1 MSTVRRPDNRSEQPG
16 GHRSAHAAQST
27 RSAHSAGLRHV
38 LTHLIT
44 PLLMCVGMGLA
55 YLGAFA
61 NPAPHDLPVAVV
73 GSGRSAQL
81 LAQSINDKAH
91 GDLEVR
97 TVGDRSAAVEQL
109 KHQEIFGAYV
119 IDAKAHGAKAHS
131 AKGAPEG
138 TQEEAREA
146 ADEGPHDGPHY
157 GPHYGPR
164 PHERASTSA
173 SDDQSG
179 TSAGSSTSAG
189 AEGANGASAAGSAR
203 PAPELLVATAGS
215 DTSASVVQKIFTP
228 LASQQGAPLKVT
240 DVAPTAEDDPTG
252 QGIFFLLVAISIG
265 SYASVAVIGG
275 AGAVLPIRLRAA
287 LAIGTSFVVSL
298 IGTAFAGPV
307 FHLVGHGLWG
317 VWGMAWLYSAGILLI
332 GTGLHTFLKRWTT
345 LGVMALFVML
355 NFTSSGGI
363 FRPEMQNGFFASLHS
378 FWNGAGFVEGTR
390 SHVYFDGYGLSGH
403 LWTLALWLVAG
414 VLMVGVAA
422 LAEKRRRAA
431 EAEAAANAAAVAA
444 AAVAATVPE
453 PTRKQKRSGPGE
465 ADVEEELEE
474 AVGV

>member
-1 MSTVRRPDNRSEQPG
+1 MSTVPRPDHRSEQHG
-16 GHRSAHAAQST
+16 SHRSARST
-27 RSAHSAGLRHV
+27 HSAGLRHV

-44 PLLMCVGMGLA
+44 PLLMCIGMGLA

-61 NPAPHDLPVAVV
+61 NPTPHHLPVAVV

-81 LAQSINDKAH
+81 LAQSINDKAN

-109 KHQEIFGAYV
+109 RHQDIFGAYV
-119 IDAKAHGAKAHS
+119 IHAHGAT
-131 AKGAPEG
+131 KGA
-138 TQEEAREA
+138 
-146 ADEGPHDGPHY
+146 
-157 GPHYGPR
+157 
-164 PHERASTSA
+164 
-173 SDDQSG
+173 
-179 TSAGSSTSAG
+179 AG
-189 AEGANGASAAGSAR
+189 AAGAAGAGTDVVGAR
-203 PAPELLVATAGS
+203 TDVVGAAAGAAKPAPELLVATAGS
-215 DTSASVVQKIFTP
+215 DTNASVVQKVFTP
-228 LASQQGAPLKVT
+228 IAAQQGAPLKVT
-240 DVAPTAEDDPTG
+240 DVAPTADDDPTG

-275 AGAVLPIRLRAA
+275 AGAVLPIRWRAA
-287 LAIGTSFVVSL
+287 LAIGTSFVVGL

-307 FHLVGHGLWG
+307 FRLVDHGLRG
-317 VWGMAWLYSAGILLI
+317 LWGMAWLYSAGILLI

-363 FRPEMQNGFFASLHS
+363 FRPEMQNGFFAALHS

-390 SHVYFDGYGLSGH
+390 SHVYFGDYGLSGH
-403 LWTLALWLVAG
+403 VWTLVWWLVAG
-414 VLMVGVAA
+414 LLMVGVAA
-422 LAEKRRRAA
+422 SAEKRRRAA
-431 EAEAAANAAAVAA
+431 EAEAAAHATAVAA

-453 PTRKQKRSGPGE
+453 PTPRRGSRAVRPARGAGPEARDGAAG
-465 ADVEEELEE
+465 ADVEMEAMEAMEMEVEMEVEMEE

>member
-1 MSTVRRPDNRSEQPG
+1 M
-16 GHRSAHAAQST
+16 
-27 RSAHSAGLRHV
+27 
-38 LTHLIT
+38 LTHLVT
-44 PLLMCVGMGLA
+44 PLLMCIGMGLA

-61 NPAPHDLPVAVV
+61 HPAPHHLPVAIV
-73 GSGRSAQL
+73 GSSRSAQL
-81 LAQSINDKAH
+81 LAQSINDKAG

-97 TVGDRSAAVEQL
+97 TVAHRSTAVDQL
-109 KHQEIFGAYV
+109 KHQDIFGAYV
-119 IDAKAHGAKAHS
+119 PNGNGHG
-131 AKGAPEG
+131 
-138 TQEEAREA
+138 
-146 ADEGPHDGPHY
+146 
-157 GPHYGPR
+157 
-164 PHERASTSA
+164 
-173 SDDQSG
+173 SG
-179 TSAGSSTSAG
+179 TGSGNGNQDAGNGNGPARANGSGNASAG
-189 AEGANGASAAGSAR
+189 ANGNTRATGAGNAAT
-203 PAPELLVATAGS
+203 PELLVATAAS

-228 LASQQGAPLKVT
+228 LAAQQGAPLKVT
-240 DVAPTAEDDPTG
+240 DVAPTADDDPTG

-307 FHLVGHGLWG
+307 FHLVDHGLWG
-317 VWGMAWLYSAGILLI
+317 LWGMAWLYSAGILLI

-363 FRPEMQNGFFASLHS
+363 FRPEMQNGFFAALHS
-378 FWNGAGFVEGTR
+378 FWNGAGFVEGVR

-403 LWTLALWLVAG
+403 LWTLALWLVVG

-422 LAEKRRRAA
+422 LAERRRRTA

-444 AAVAATVPE
+444 TVPE
-453 PTRKQKRSGPGE
+453 PAPKPVRGPVG
-465 ADVEEELEE
+465 DGVEEELEE

>member
-1 MSTVRRPDNRSEQPG
+1 MSTVRRPDHRSEQHG
-16 GHRSAHAAQST
+16 GHRSA
-27 RSAHSAGLRHV
+27 RSPHSAGLRHV

-44 PLLMCVGMGLA
+44 PLLMCIGMGLA

-61 NPAPHDLPVAVV
+61 NPAPHQLPVAIV
-73 GSGRSAQL
+73 GSGHSAQL
-81 LAQSINDKAH
+81 LAQSINDKAG

-97 TVGDRSAAVEQL
+97 TVGDRSAAVDRL
-109 KHQEIFGAYV
+109 KHQDIFGAYV
-119 IDAKAHGAKAHS
+119 IP
-131 AKGAPEG
+131 AKGATTG
-138 TQEEAREA
+138 A
-146 ADEGPHDGPHY
+146 AKG
-157 GPHYGPR
+157 
-164 PHERASTSA
+164 
-173 SDDQSG
+173 
-179 TSAGSSTSAG
+179 SAGGAG
-189 AEGANGASAAGSAR
+189 AERAEGAAAGLSK
-203 PAPELLVATAGS
+203 PVPELLVATAGS
-215 DTSASVVQKIFTP
+215 DTSASVVQKVFTP
-228 LASQQGAPLKVT
+228 IAAHQGAPLKVT

-275 AGAVLPIRLRAA
+275 AGAVLPVRLRAA

-307 FHLVGHGLWG
+307 FHLVDHGLRGLWA
-317 VWGMAWLYSAGILLI
+317 MAWLYSAGILLI

-363 FRPEMQNGFFASLHS
+363 FRPEMQNGFFAALHS

-390 SHVYFDGYGLSGH
+390 SHVYFANYGLSGH
-403 LWTLALWLVAG
+403 VWTLVWWLVAG
-414 VLMVGVAA
+414 LLMVGVAA
-422 LAEKRRRAA
+422 PAEKRRRTA

-453 PTRKQKRSGPGE
+453 PTSKRDSRTTVRSARAARGAATEARDGAADVDEAAE
-465 ADVEEELEE
+465 ADVEMEMEE